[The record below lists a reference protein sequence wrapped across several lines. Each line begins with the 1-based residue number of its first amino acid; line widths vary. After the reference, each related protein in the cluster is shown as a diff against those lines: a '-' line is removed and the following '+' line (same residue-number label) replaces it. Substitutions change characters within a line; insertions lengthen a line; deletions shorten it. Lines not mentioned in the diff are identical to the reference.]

1 MERKGLVYIRI
12 AEFLKKIGM
21 SPWGALM
28 FVLLAV
34 TPLLLQDEFWT
45 RLLAISLMMGA
56 LAMSFDF
63 TAGFININNFGLA
76 AFWGLGGYTSAILAV
91 KLGISP
97 WIGIVVGALAAALL
111 GFLVGILT
119 LRLAG
124 IFASCMTWF
133 VALALMAVTTNWV
146 ELTEGSSGLSTP
158 YLIDT
163 VSNLPYFYLILILT
177 IGIYIVLRL
186 VTKSHIGIA
195 FKAIGQD
202 PQAAAA
208 SGINITKYKI
218 FNMTLSCALAGL
230 IGGFYAHY
238 VGVLTPNVM
247 HTKNTIEALAICYV
261 GGRGSIWGS
270 IISALILVPAMEFM
284 KGMMELRLVLY
295 GALLILVMLFYPA
308 GLSGLCETFYKFI
321 SNKGLFGKMGL
332 LKNVRGQ
339 GSSQSS
345 K

>member
-1 MERKGLVYIRI
+1 MGRKELVNINRI
-12 AEFLKKIGM
+12 TKFLKKVGL
-21 SPWGALM
+21 SPFGALM
-28 FVLLAV
+28 LIILAV
-34 TPLLLQDEFWT
+34 TPLVLQDEFWT

-56 LAMSFDF
+56 LAMAFDF

-76 AFWGLGGYTSAILAV
+76 AFWGLGGYASGILAV

-97 WIGIVVGALAAALL
+97 WIGMLAGAFAAATL

-119 LRLAG
+119 LRLSG

-133 VALALMAVTTNWV
+133 VALALMAVATNWV
-146 ELTEGSSGLSTP
+146 ELTEGSSGLCTP

-163 VSNLPYFYLILILT
+163 ISNIPYFYLILILT
-177 IGIYIVLRL
+177 IGIYISLRL
-186 VTKSHIGIA
+186 VTKSNIGIA

-218 FNMTLSCALAGL
+218 FNMTLSCALAGFL
-230 IGGFYAHY
+230 GGFYAHY
-238 VGVLTPNVM
+238 IGILTPSVM

-270 IISALILVPAMEFM
+270 ILSALILVPSMEFM
-284 KGMMELRLVLY
+284 KGMMELRLILY

-308 GLSGLCETFYKFI
+308 GLSGLCNTFYKFM
-321 SNKGLFGKMGL
+321 KGKGWFRKAGL
-332 LKNVRGQ
+332 MCKSVTGQ
-339 GSSQSS
+339 GS